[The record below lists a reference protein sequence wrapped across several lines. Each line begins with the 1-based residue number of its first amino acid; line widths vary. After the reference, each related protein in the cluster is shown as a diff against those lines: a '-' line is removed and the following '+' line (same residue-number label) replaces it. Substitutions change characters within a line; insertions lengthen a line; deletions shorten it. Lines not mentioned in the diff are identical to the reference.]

1 MEELKKNRDKFDKF
15 DHNVELYPNSVEQLF
30 FLRKQYL
37 LNPQT
42 QFVVNERKGFI
53 RCTLFSGKAGDVMKI
68 LTSFNGY
75 KWLKERAVVSWRER
89 INFMVE

>member
-1 MEELKKNRDKFDKF
+1 MQWNNFFRRQIP
-15 DHNVELYPNSVEQLF
+15 VESQ
-30 FLRKQYL
+30 K
-37 LNPQT
+37 

-53 RCTLFSGKAGDVMKI
+53 HCTLFSGKAGDVMKI